1 MTEHFENALE
11 QQLNELQQC
20 LTLPFVTAQ
29 LWSLDDLGF
38 HQVLGPHIG
47 GQQIK
52 EMVRKACFQLNSTY
66 QNTISVHPFTTEN
79 NMCATL
85 LLHWGEPL
93 TDNQHRI
100 NQQLIRPFVSE
111 LKRLLTTRRWSR
123 LSGSAQQAD
132 QLGKVISLALEIESS
147 IDINKTY
154 QEIHLALSKLMYA
167 ENFFVARLSED
178 KEDISFDYYV
188 DQYDTSNAFFKLR
201 DGLLYGSLT
210 AFVLASKRL
219 LRGSSNELLLKMG
232 YEYTNKAEELYGFG
246 ALSHDWLGVPM
257 LVGNKVIG
265 AVVVQSYDSDIL
277 FKDADP
283 ALILLLA
290 ETLATSLHSRQ
301 YREQLE
307 KEIIQKTSSL
317 ADTNVKLE
325 SFIEQLQTSKKKL
338 VEAEKQA
345 ALGRLVTGMA
355 HELNTPL
362 GICTTAVTNIAVTS
376 QQTSDMYTS
385 GKLTQNHFTH
395 YFADVGKASHLI
407 QSSLQRADK
416 LVRKFKQLSPKMD
429 PRRDETF
436 NIAEILEE
444 MRITSQHK
452 YSEQNK
458 YRIELN
464 CHQNIAVTANKSAM
478 RHLLEQLI
486 DNSIEHAF
494 NECPLGVISIS
505 CFEENGY
512 LNLQYQ
518 DNGSGISKEIA
529 KNIFDPFFTTARDR
543 GHAGIGLHL
552 VFNIVTMQLNGYINL
567 NNTSESGAIFSITIP
582 INYKEIGS
590 PVDFSQVKNSNNEY
604 GP

>member
-1 MTEHFENALE
+1 VEKH
-11 QQLNELQQC
+11 
-20 LTLPFVTAQ
+20 V
-29 LWSLDDLGF
+29 
-38 HQVLGPHIG
+38 
-47 GQQIK
+47 
-52 EMVRKACFQLNSTY
+52 
-66 QNTISVHPFTTEN
+66 
-79 NMCATL
+79 
-85 LLHWGEPL
+85 
-93 TDNQHRI
+93 
-100 NQQLIRPFVSE
+100 
-111 LKRLLTTRRWSR
+111 
-123 LSGSAQQAD
+123 
-132 QLGKVISLALEIESS
+132 
-147 IDINKTY
+147 
-154 QEIHLALSKLMYA
+154 
-167 ENFFVARLSED
+167 
-178 KEDISFDYYV
+178 
-188 DQYDTSNAFFKLR
+188 
-201 DGLLYGSLT
+201 
-210 AFVLASKRL
+210 
-219 LRGSSNELLLKMG
+219 
-232 YEYTNKAEELYGFG
+232 
-246 ALSHDWLGVPM
+246 
-257 LVGNKVIG
+257 
-265 AVVVQSYDSDIL
+265 
-277 FKDADP
+277 
-283 ALILLLA
+283 LLLA

-325 SFIEQLQTSKKKL
+325 SFIEQLQTSKEKL

-345 ALGRLVTGMA
+345 ALGRLVTGIA

-376 QQTSDMYTS
+376 QQTLDMYTS
-385 GKLTQNHFTH
+385 GKLTQNRFTH

-407 QSSLQRADK
+407 QSSLQRANK
-416 LVRKFKQLSPKMD
+416 LVRKFKQLSPQMD

-452 YSEQNK
+452 YSEQDK
-458 YRIELN
+458 YRIELD
-464 CHQNIAVTANKSAM
+464 CHQSIAVTANKSAM

-494 NECPLGVISIS
+494 NECSLGVISIS

-543 GHAGIGLHL
+543 DHAGIGLHL

-590 PVDFSQVKNSNNEY
+590 PIDFSQLKNSNNES

>member
-1 MTEHFENALE
+1 MTVNFEDALE
-11 QQLNELQQC
+11 QQLNELQQR

-38 HQVLGPHIG
+38 HQVLGPDIEG
-47 GQQIK
+47 KQIK
-52 EMVRKACFQLNSTY
+52 EMVRKACLQLNSTY

-85 LLHWGEPL
+85 LLHWDKPL
-93 TDNQHRI
+93 TDSQHRI
-100 NQQLIRPFVSE
+100 NQQLIRPFESE

-123 LSGSAQQAD
+123 LSGSAQEAD

-147 IDINKTY
+147 TDLNKTY

-178 KEDISFDYYV
+178 KEVISFDYYV
-188 DQYDTSNAFFKLR
+188 DLYDTSNEFFKLK

-210 AFVLASKRL
+210 SFVIASKRL

-232 YEYTNKAEELYGFG
+232 YEFIDKAEELYGFG
-246 ALSHDWLGVPM
+246 SLSHDWLGVPM
-257 LVGNKVIG
+257 LVGNHVIG
-265 AVVVQSYDSDIL
+265 AIVVQSYDSDIL
-277 FKDADP
+277 FKDSDP

-301 YREQLE
+301 LREQLE
-307 KEIIQKTSSL
+307 KEIIQKTSKL

-325 SFIEQLQTSKKKL
+325 SFIEQLQTSKEKL

-362 GICTTAVTNIAVTS
+362 GVCMTAVTNISITS
-376 QQTSDMYTS
+376 KQTSDLFTE
-385 GKLTQNHFTH
+385 GKLTQNNFAH
-395 YFADVGKASHLI
+395 YFADVDMASHLI

-416 LVRKFKQLSPKMD
+416 LVRQFKKLSPQKD
-429 PRRDETF
+429 PQQYETF
-436 NIAEILEE
+436 SIAEVLEE

-452 YSEQNK
+452 YPEQNK
-458 YRIELN
+458 YRIVID
-464 CHQNIAVTANKSAM
+464 CHPSIEVMANKPAM

-486 DNSIEHAF
+486 DNSVEHAF

-505 CFEENGY
+505 CFEENGC

-518 DNGSGISKEIA
+518 DNGSGISKEIT

-552 VFNIVTMQLNGYINL
+552 VFNIVTVQLNGCINL
-567 NNTSESGAIFSITIP
+567 SNTSESGAIFSITIP
-582 INYKEIGS
+582 L
-590 PVDFSQVKNSNNEY
+590 NNKL
-604 GP
+604 